1 MTRTENSTNEDI
13 VRRMTDAI
21 NRRDLE
27 ALDDIVAPDL
37 RRHSGATP
45 HLKIENLEQFKD
57 FLRQDF
63 AAVPD
68 SRQEI
73 NLIFSSGN
81 FVAARVLYRGTQKGP
96 WGPFPPSNRRL
107 ELPFIG
113 ILRVENGRV
122 AEIWVEWDN
131 LNALQQLGHYTPSES
146 T

>member
-1 MTRTENSTNEDI
+1 MTRTENSTNEEI

-21 NRRDLE
+21 NQRDLA
-27 ALDDIVAPDL
+27 ALDDIVASGL
-37 RRHSGATP
+37 LRHSGATP
-45 HLKIENLEQFKD
+45 HLKIESLEQFKD

-73 NLIFSSGN
+73 DLIFSSGN

-96 WGPFPPSNRRL
+96 WGTFPPSNRRL

-113 ILRVENGRV
+113 ILRVEDGRV

-131 LNALQQLGHYTPSES
+131 LNALQQLGHYAPPGSA
-146 T
+146 